1 MPTPNQ
7 PAARFLT
14 IEQVAEE
21 LSVGLPQVRALLKSG
36 ELRGLQIGA
45 RGLWR
50 VGVQDFEDYITEAY
64 RQTADS
70 IASGAGELLVAD
82 ADAAGH

>member
-1 MPTPNQ
+1 M
-7 PAARFLT
+7 T

-21 LSVGLPQVRALLKSG
+21 LSVGLPQIRALLKSG

-50 VGVQDFEDYITEAY
+50 IGMQDFEDYTAEAY
-64 RQTADS
+64 RRTAERVE
-70 IASGAGELLVAD
+70 AGILEDPPAEPID
-82 ADAAGH
+82 KG